1 MSLDVLGRAPTRAL
15 GCRRG
20 LRRRLAGGLMIA
32 TVGLLATAASASAYT
47 PTPIVTNGSW
57 SPNPCCN
64 APHPGWYKD
73 AFGIVHLEG
82 AVSQLVIPGGTPLIT
97 TLPPAARP
105 DRSVFEVVH
114 TFGGTYA
121 DISIDPQGRVG
132 IIAPRFPE
140 KFDPS
145 FVSLEGV
152 SYQTNDQIPVNPIA
166 INQRNW
172 VQNWGPQVAT
182 NRNKSFGATNPSW
195 YKDGS
200 GIVHLEGATR
210 QTNALGSSAPLVG
223 TLPPVAAP
231 ARDVIVLAHTFNG
244 TYTQL
249 QIDTDGR
256 IFYGG
261 TRAPGTSDPSFV
273 SLEGISFSPG
283 ALFSHIGQFN
293 STDWSRCFGN
303 QEPGWVEDSAGIV
316 HLEGCASQHSI
327 TLSPDPNL
335 IGSVPRVVAPDQTVY
350 EVVEAGAG
358 EYADVAISPD
368 GHIRV
373 VGTPPAQG
381 VLSILNLEGITYQPT
396 DAAGPLALSLTR
408 TGGVLALLHQP
419 RKLELALFKLGP
431 HAHRLGTV
439 KLGPARAGRSRL
451 RWNLSLDGHR
461 LTRGTYIAE
470 LLAVPARG
478 EAIAGG
484 PGVTFTLTGKG
495 RLRVLSSTCSVA
507 NALRHR
513 C

>member
-1 MSLDVLGRAPTRAL
+1 MSLDVFGRAWLAAL
-15 GCRRG
+15 VPGPG
-20 LRRRLAGGLMIA
+20 LRHRLAAGLIA
-32 TVGLLATAASASAYT
+32 AMAVLLATAAAASAYT
-47 PTPIVTNGSW
+47 PTTIITNGPW
-57 SPNPCCN
+57 SPNPCCG
-64 APHPGWYKD
+64 ARHPGWYKD

-82 AVSQLVIPGGTPLIT
+82 AVSQLVNPGGPTLIT

-105 DRSVFEVVH
+105 NRSVFEIVH

-121 DISIDPQGRVG
+121 DISIDTQGRVG
-132 IIAPRFPE
+132 IIAPRPPE

-145 FVSLEGV
+145 FVSLEGI
-152 SYQTNDQIPVNPIA
+152 SYQPNNQIPVNPIS
-166 INQRNW
+166 INQANW
-172 VQNWGPQVAT
+172 VQNWGRQGPT
-182 NRNKSFGATNPSW
+182 NPNKSFGASNPGW

-210 QTNALGSSAPLVG
+210 QTNALGSSAPLIG
-223 TLPPVAAP
+223 TLPPAAKP

-261 TRAPGTSDPSFV
+261 TRAPGTSDSSFV

-283 ALFSHIGQFN
+283 ALFSHMSQFN

-303 QEPGWVEDSAGIV
+303 QDPGWVEDGAAIV
-316 HLEGCASQHSI
+316 RLEGCAAQHTTTS
-327 TLSPDPNL
+327 SPDPNL
-335 IGSVPRVVAPDQTVY
+335 IGSVPQVVAPNQTVY

-381 VLSILNLEGITYQPT
+381 VLSILNLENITYQIN
-396 DAAGPLALSLTR
+396 DAPGPHALSLTR
-408 TGGVLALLHQP
+408 NGDVLALLHQP
-419 RKLELALFKLGP
+419 RTLELAVFSLGA
-431 HAHRLGTV
+431 HAHQLGTV
-439 KLGPARAGRSRL
+439 RLGPAPAGRSRFH
-451 RWNLSLDGHR
+451 WNLSVAGHR
-461 LTRGTYIAE
+461 LARGAYIAE
-470 LLAVPARG
+470 LLAIPAHGR
-478 EAIAGG
+478 AIAGG
-484 PGVTFTLTGKG
+484 PGVTFALTGKG
-495 RLRVLSSTCSVA
+495 RLRVLSSTCSVGS
-507 NALRHR
+507 ALSHR